1 MKENNQEDYLKAKI
15 KEFNFL
21 PYKVDLKI
29 EKTLEKLSSY
39 SRKEKPKMKKIV
51 SIVASIL
58 LLIFVCGNVFT
69 YATEKTDL
77 VSYLLNKFNIGE
89 EFQKQAVQIGSV
101 QDSNGIKISVKEIA
115 LNDDLLIIH
124 YFIQSNKPLSSPF
137 FLSGKKTLH
146 YATDKQISLPSTSL
160 GERRNKQQITVKSDT
175 EYDLYEVYPIS
186 ELPKDNSLELALSL
200 KSIQPFEESPDTIFI
215 KEEIEGKWNFTI
227 PLDSK
232 NSTASQTFSF
242 TNQTIALGENGDLEL
257 HEVRISSLATV
268 FNTYFEDKKSQ
279 AISLEITDKN
289 NNLLLAKNTQQLNN
303 GWNLLLGKKID
314 SSEELNITVYQYGT
328 EKVIGKKKISLEKET
343 PPSNQSVNKAKTI
356 SFQDV
361 ALTLPEQWEVYED
374 PQHNLFI
381 SVYPKQTSSRKE
393 LDSMI
398 AIRAT
403 KNSSGNTLEEFK
415 EDMKVQKQIG
425 VNLQEQ
431 NYFAY
436 HSDLNKYTLIDKKDY
451 EKANLKFTLSKQE
464 IEQMIKGE
472 TVQKSG
478 KTITKSEISDVLV
491 ADGITLKKEEQTKIG
506 GKQAYKLSFQSDGPS
521 QTVCLF
527 LHNQSSYEISYDSNS
542 KQLNEIES
550 MIQNIKIK

>member
-39 SRKEKPKMKKIV
+39 SRKEKPKMKRIV

-89 EFQKQAVQIGSV
+89 EFQKQAMQIGSV

-175 EYDLYEVYPIS
+175 EYDLYEVYPIA

-398 AIRAT
+398 VIRAT

>member
-491 ADGITLKKEEQTKIG
+491 ADGITLKKEEQIKIG